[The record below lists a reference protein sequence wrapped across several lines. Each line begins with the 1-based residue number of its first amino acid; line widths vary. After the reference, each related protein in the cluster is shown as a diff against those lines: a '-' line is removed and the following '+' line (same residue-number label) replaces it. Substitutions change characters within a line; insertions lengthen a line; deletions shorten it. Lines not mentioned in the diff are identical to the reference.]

1 MALTTQG
8 AEKRNNGSG
17 GGRSETRR
25 WPRSANVK
33 PFTSAQSTH
42 SINKADDNRS
52 GLALHPFVAAAVV
65 LAVAMGVGRFA
76 YTPLLVVMRGD
87 AGLTVGFAG
96 ILASANLAG
105 YLAGALL
112 AMHPLARANR
122 TALVRVGAILVVL
135 TTAMMALPPAAWFAT
150 RCATGVASGL
160 VFVLTASLLL
170 DLVADI
176 DSRHGLAIMFSGVGI
191 GIATAG
197 LLVIPF
203 ASLGGSRAAW
213 LGLAAVSA
221 VALAFA
227 LPLLPA
233 SCKASE
239 ANYETQIDGNAAIFG
254 WLAVLYGV
262 EGAAYIVPATFL
274 VAMVSETPSI
284 ARYGTA
290 TWVLVGA
297 VTAPSTIWWSAAA
310 RRWGLPRALLAACVA
325 QALAMLAPFVLQGA
339 GGAVAL
345 AVGLGA
351 TFIGISSLGTALG
364 RALRP
369 ANGNA
374 TIGLL
379 TVLYG
384 VGQIIGPLVA
394 TRVALATG
402 SYRFALL
409 IVAGGLGLAAAAFAL
424 RLVTES
430 LNSRRAGDGGNGI
443 SRL

>member
-1 MALTTQG
+1 LIAFTIRWSAASWVRL
-8 AEKRNNGSG
+8 RLN
-17 GGRSETRR
+17 RSN
-25 WPRSANVK
+25 ANVK
-33 PFTSAQSTH
+33 QFAAAEPGRLT
-42 SINKADDNRS
+42 
-52 GLALHPFVAAAVV
+52 LHPFVAAAVV

-76 YTPLLVVMRGD
+76 YTPLLVLMRGD
-87 AGLTVGFAG
+87 AGLTVRFAG
-96 ILASANLAG
+96 TLASANLAG
-105 YLAGALL
+105 YLVGALL

-122 TALVRVGAILVVL
+122 TALVRVGAILVVV
-135 TTAMMALPPAAWFAT
+135 TTAAMALPPAAWVTA
-150 RCATGVASGL
+150 RCAAGVASGL

-170 DLVADI
+170 DLVAEI
-176 DSRHGLAIMFSGVGI
+176 NSRHGLAVMFSGVGI
-191 GIATAG
+191 GIAIAG
-197 LLVIPF
+197 LLVPPL

-227 LPLLPA
+227 FPFLPA
-233 SCKASE
+233 SCKAPE
-239 ANYETQIDGNAAIFG
+239 ANFEKPIDRSTAIFG

-290 TWVLVGA
+290 TWVVVGA

-325 QALAMLAPFVLQGA
+325 QALAMLAPFVFQGA

-345 AVGLGA
+345 AIGLGA

-364 RALRP
+364 RTFRP

-394 TRVALATG
+394 THVALVTG
-402 SYRFALL
+402 SYRLAL
-409 IVAGGLGLAAAAFAL
+409 IIAAGSLGLAAAAFAL
-424 RLVTES
+424 QLRLGSRSATTIQDAQN
-430 LNSRRAGDGGNGI
+430 NS
-443 SRL
+443 SEQ

>member
-1 MALTTQG
+1 MFACTGNSIPVPVQLARRFCAPQ
-8 AEKRNNGSG
+8 A
-17 GGRSETRR
+17 ETRR
-25 WPRSANVK
+25 SPRRANVER
-33 PFTSAQSTH
+33 FTSAQSTN
-42 SINKADDNRS
+42 SIHKANDS
-52 GLALHPFVAAAVV
+52 SALALYPFVAAAVV

-96 ILASANLAG
+96 ILAAANLAG

-227 LPLLPA
+227 LPFLPA
-233 SCKASE
+233 TCKASE

-284 ARYGTA
+284 ARYGAA
-290 TWVLVGA
+290 TWVLVGV

-402 SYRFALL
+402 SYRFALF
-409 IVAGGLGLAAAAFAL
+409 IVASGLGLAAAAFAL
-424 RLVTES
+424 RLVKES
-430 LNSRRAGDGGNGI
+430 LNSRRAE
-443 SRL
+443 